1 MKPHDHHCDSCN
13 STLKS
18 RLFCSACERLQQ
30 LQDQETYFS
39 IFDQPVS
46 FHIDPASIE
55 RVFDDLVMKLHPDF
69 FAQADERDQA
79 LSLQHTS
86 LLHEAKACLL
96 NPFERGKYLLSLLYP
111 GQAVPLGNPPPA
123 FMVEMFDFQEAL
135 DDLAQGKGNS
145 PNLQTHLQELH
156 TRLLQYLTTAFA
168 QLLHHPDDANLL
180 DRIRE
185 ELAKV
190 KFVINL
196 QARFKEIQKEAAWNP

>member
-1 MKPHDHHCDSCN
+1 MTQHDHQCDACH

-18 RLFCSACERLQQ
+18 SLFCSACERLQQ

-46 FHIDPASIE
+46 FRIDPAAIE

-96 NPFERGKYLLSLLYP
+96 NPFERGKYLISLFYP
-111 GQAVPLGNPPPA
+111 GEAVTLGNPPPA
-123 FMVEMFDFQEAL
+123 FLAEMFAFQEAL
-135 DDLAQGKGNS
+135 DDLAAGKGDLQ
-145 PNLQTHLQELH
+145 PLQANLNELQ
-156 TRLLQYLTTAFA
+156 TRLLHYLANAFDQFTHRHDDQA
-168 QLLHHPDDANLL
+168 LLA
-180 DRIRE
+180 RIRE

-190 KFVINL
+190 KLVTNL